1 MSDIEKVKKL
11 REATGAGF
19 KDCNLAIK
27 ESAGD
32 LDKAVEILRIK
43 GISKASKK
51 MSREAKEG
59 VVAISGDENKTSII
73 EVNCETDFVAKNDD
87 FINFVKE
94 LSDLNNDNDSNVEK
108 LKKSKMKN
116 GNSVEDNLVALIAK
130 IGEKITIGQ
139 TKTISNSTSKNYQY
153 LHTVVKDNLA
163 KLAVV
168 VSLETKDDSEVIK
181 NFGKQLSMH
190 IAASNPLALE
200 SNLIDKAIIDKEQE
214 LVTEELK
221 NSGKPEEIAKKI
233 SSGKMNKF
241 KEENALLTQAW
252 VMEPKKKVQDVLKE
266 LSISDLKIKEFSRIK
281 IGE

>member
-1 MSDIEKVKKL
+1 MSVIDKVKKL
-11 REATGAGF
+11 RSATGAGF

-27 ESAGD
+27 ESGGD
-32 LDKAVEILRIK
+32 LDKAVEILRVK

-59 VVAISGDENKTSII
+59 VVAVSGDEKKTSII

-94 LSDLNNDNDSNVEK
+94 LSELNNLKNSNIDE
-108 LKKSKMKN
+108 LKQSKMKN
-116 GNSVEDNLVALIAK
+116 SKTVEDNLVSLIAK

-139 TKTISNSTSKNYQY
+139 SKTINNSSSKNYHY
-153 LHTVVKDNLA
+153 LHTIVKDNLA

-168 VSLETKDDSEVIK
+168 VSLETTKDSEEVK
-181 NFGKQLSMH
+181 TFGKQLSMH

-200 SNLIDKAIIDKEQE
+200 PKFIDKAVIDKEQE
-214 LVTEELK
+214 LVSEELK
-221 NSGKPEEIAKKI
+221 NSGKPDDIAKKI
-233 SSGKMNKF
+233 SLGKMNKF

-252 VMEPKKKVQDVLKE
+252 VMEPKKKVQDILKE
-266 LSISDLKIKEFSRIK
+266 LAIKDLKIKEFSRIK